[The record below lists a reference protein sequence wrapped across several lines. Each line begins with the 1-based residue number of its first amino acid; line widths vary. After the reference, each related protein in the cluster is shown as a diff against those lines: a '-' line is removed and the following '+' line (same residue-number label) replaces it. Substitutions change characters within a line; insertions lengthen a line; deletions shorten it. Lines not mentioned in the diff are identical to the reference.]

1 MAITM
6 DYSQASEGNGNIQ
19 DGVYECIINRF
30 GFDNYKDREF
40 IKFDLIVR
48 NDVPQKYQNKH
59 IFDNFYPK
67 KDTGKYAMGYIYMIG
82 VKAAMQDGKKYADTA
97 AMLADFTGHAVK
109 VTVKN
114 EEYNG
119 KTYPHI
125 KSWEP
130 TAFPQ
135 LQHRWKDSG
144 NATPMYNQQP
154 VFGQQSQTHQPAT
167 NDQFSNGGQSVDVPA
182 DDLPF

>member
-1 MAITM
+1 MGIKM
-6 DYSQASEGNGNIQ
+6 DYSQAAEGNGDIQ

-30 GFDNYKDREF
+30 GFDNFKDREF

-48 NDVPQKYQNKH
+48 NDVPQKYQSKH

-82 VKAAMQDGKKYADTA
+82 VKAAMQDGKEYADTA

-125 KSWEP
+125 KKWEP

-135 LQHRWKDSG
+135 IQHRWKDSKDVSSSNSNPSFG
-144 NATPMYNQQP
+144 TPAQANPTNKADSFANSGQP
-154 VFGQQSQTHQPAT
+154 I
-167 NDQFSNGGQSVDVPA
+167 DVSD

>member
-1 MAITM
+1 MGIKM
-6 DYSQASEGNGNIQ
+6 DYSQAAEGNGDIQ
-19 DGVYECIINRF
+19 DGVYECVINRF

-59 IFDNFYPK
+59 IFDNQYPK
-67 KDTGKYAMGYIYMIG
+67 KDTGEYAMGYLFMIG
-82 VKAAMQDGKKYADTA
+82 KNAGIPDHKEWNDLAS
-97 AMLADFTGHAVK
+97 MLRDFAGHAVK

-114 EEYNG
+114 EEYSG

-125 KSWEP
+125 KKWEP

-135 LQHRWKDSG
+135 IQHRWKDSKDASSSNSNPSFG
-144 NATPMYNQQP
+144 TSAQASQANTADPFANSGQP
-154 VFGQQSQTHQPAT
+154 I
-167 NDQFSNGGQSVDVPA
+167 DVSD

>member
-6 DYSQASEGNGNIQ
+6 DYSQASEGNDDIQ
-19 DGVYECIINRF
+19 DGVYECVINCF

-48 NDVPQKYQNKH
+48 NDVPQKYKNKH

-119 KTYPHI
+119 KTYLHI
-125 KSWEP
+125 KKWEP

-135 LQHRWKDSG
+135 IQHRWKDSKDESSSNSNPSFG
-144 NATPMYNQQP
+144 TPAQA
-154 VFGQQSQTHQPAT
+154 GQT
-167 NDQFSNGGQSVDVPA
+167 NTADPFANNGKPIDISD